1 MTVTAMSVI
10 TSFLLPYHPCQRYAL
25 MPSFTARPI
34 PHRLTMTRNGPPG
47 TFLAIFGP
55 PPRP

>member
-10 TSFLLPYHPCQRYAL
+10 TSFLLPYHPRQRYAL

-34 PHRLTMTRNGPPG
+34 PHTYMATAKSATP
-47 TFLAIFGP
+47 
-55 PPRP
+55 